1 MIKKFKD
8 IKGFTLIELMVV
20 VAVLGI
26 LTAIAIPLYTNV
38 TKDANIKAFE
48 SNHNLIVSS
57 ISMYASGHNGK
68 LPKKVDD
75 LAPYLVNEKGYQPS
89 EIISKGYNGN
99 PKDTKYELA
108 FSADGKSI
116 ELTSTFPKM
125 GDNNSDLIL
134 KYNR

>member
-57 ISMYASGHNGK
+57 ISMYASGHNG
-68 LPKKVDD
+68 
-75 LAPYLVNEKGYQPS
+75 
-89 EIISKGYNGN
+89 
-99 PKDTKYELA
+99 
-108 FSADGKSI
+108 
-116 ELTSTFPKM
+116 
-125 GDNNSDLIL
+125 
-134 KYNR
+134 